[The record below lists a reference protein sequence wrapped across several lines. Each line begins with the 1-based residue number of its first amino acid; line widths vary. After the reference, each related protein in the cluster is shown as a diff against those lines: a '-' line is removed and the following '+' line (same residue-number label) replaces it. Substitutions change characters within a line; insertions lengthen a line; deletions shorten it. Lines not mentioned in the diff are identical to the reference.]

1 MPRIQNIRNVHFS
14 HSHLSRFSALYTHK
28 SQLIYAPTMYR
39 ILKRYSASLTLLL
52 VILISSLTI
61 AYGHGLGTDM
71 SLPITISDKEVL
83 VEASIN
89 PTFLD
94 QVPSSEPTFIV
105 RALDDPSRNS
115 TIAGIDFRIVVELNN
130 EILLDQQFR
139 SSDGVV
145 KANLTPDSEIEGWQ
159 INGQARPSG
168 RIEVSQSN
176 PVELRSRVLT
186 AGGLYHIIVIIEKG
200 SPGLTVESDQKFD
213 LYVSIGTSYMFGMQT
228 PQGEEQM
235 VVKTY
240 YDEIS
245 NFNYSNKTIKF
256 EMPFTW
262 EHTYV
267 DQVPVLHLEVQFP
280 KTIEEL
286 QTNSYRGTLNGR
298 ELEAQAVV
306 IDDYTSEQN
315 RIVHFVVNNAML
327 HRFAEKISDSEIA
340 VFTLAPAEKPKFPLD
355 ILSLPG
361 EKFLFQL
368 SWGPDIIETGV
379 PITFVMNIQ
388 DPATGDLVRGSSFD
402 FVLIQDGNEIHT
414 NHMSSEFGTYSYDY
428 TFSKAGRV
436 TLAVNN
442 INSERE
448 SAKIDL
454 VVQQGTTN
462 PNPQQQPTQSQCLIA
477 TAAFGSELT
486 PQVQYLRHFRYHY
499 ILSTASGTAFMKVFN
514 TVYYSFSPQVAEYE
528 REQPW
533 MQSTVKV
540 ALYPLFGILMAA
552 ERVHV
557 VVGGG
562 EVGAILAGLVSSV
575 LIGAIYLGPVGY
587 IASKS
592 RKVDSKLLVII
603 VGAAGAVLAI
613 TLFVLN
619 VLLSLSTVIFVIA
632 IAGASAIAVAKS
644 IKYVLYGQ

>member
-1 MPRIQNIRNVHFS
+1 
-14 HSHLSRFSALYTHK
+14 
-28 SQLIYAPTMYR
+28 MYSM
-39 ILKRYSASLTLLL
+39 IKQYSASQTLLF
-52 VILISSLTI
+52 VIIISSFTI

-71 SLPITISDKEVL
+71 SPPITISNKQVS

-89 PTFLD
+89 PTSLD
-94 QVPSSEPTFIV
+94 QAPSSEPTLIV

-115 TIAGIDFRIVVELNN
+115 TIPGVDFRIVVELNN
-130 EILLDQQFR
+130 EILLDQRFR
-139 SSDGVV
+139 SADGVV
-145 KANLTPDSEIEGWQ
+145 KANLVPDRDIQGWEV
-159 INGQARPSG
+159 NGQAKPNAQ
-168 RIEVSQSN
+168 IEVSQSN
-176 PVELRSRVLT
+176 PVELQSRILT
-186 AGGLYHIIVIIEKG
+186 AGGLYHIIVVIEK
-200 SPGLTVESDQKFD
+200 SSSGLTVQSDQKFD
-213 LYVSIGTSYMFGMQT
+213 LFVSVGSSYMFSVRT
-228 PQGEEQM
+228 PQREEQM

-240 YDEIS
+240 YDEIT
-245 NFNYSNKTIKF
+245 NFDYSNKTIKF

-262 EHTYV
+262 DRTYV
-267 DQVPVLHLEVQFP
+267 DQVPVLHVEVQFP
-280 KTIEEL
+280 KTLEDL

-315 RIVHFVVNNAML
+315 RIVHFVINNPML
-327 HRFAEKISDSEIA
+327 SRFAETINDSNVA
-340 VFTLAPAEKPKFPLD
+340 VFTLAPVEKPKFPLD

-388 DPATGDLVRGSSFD
+388 DPSTGDLIRGSSFD
-402 FVLIQDGNEIHT
+402 FVLIQDGNEIHN
-414 NHMSSEFGTYSYDY
+414 NHMSSELGTYSYEY

-436 TLAVNN
+436 TLAANN
-442 INSERE
+442 INSEGE

-454 VVQQGTTN
+454 VVQQGSGN
-462 PNPQQQPTQSQCLIA
+462 PNPQPQPTQSQCLIA

-486 PQVQYLRHFRYHY
+486 PQVQYLRYFRDNY
-499 ILSTASGTAFMKVFN
+499 ILSTASGTAFMKVFDS
-514 TVYYSFSPQVAEYE
+514 VYYSVSPQIAEYE

-575 LIGAIYLGPVGY
+575 LIGAIYLTPLGY
-587 IASKS
+587 VASRYK
-592 RKVDSKLLVII
+592 RRIVSKLLAII
-603 VGAAGAVLAI
+603 VCVAAANLAI
-613 TLFVLN
+613 TVVALD
-619 VLLSLSTVIFVIA
+619 VLLPLSTVIFVLA
-632 IAGASAIAVAKS
+632 ATGASAIAAARA
-644 IKYVLYGQ
+644 IKYLLHRQ

>member
-1 MPRIQNIRNVHFS
+1 MPRIQIIRNVHFS

-28 SQLIYAPTMYR
+28 SQLIYTPTMYR

-52 VILISSLTI
+52 VILISSLPI

-105 RALDDPSRNS
+105 RALDDPTSNS
-115 TIAGIDFRIVVELNN
+115 SIPGIDFRIVVELNN
-130 EILLDQQFR
+130 EILLDQRFR
-139 SSDGVV
+139 SSDGVA
-145 KANLTPDSEIEGWQ
+145 KTNLIPDRDIQGWEV
-159 INGQARPSG
+159 NGQAKPSEQ
-168 RIEVSQSN
+168 IEVSQSN
-176 PVELRSRVLT
+176 PVELRSRILT
-186 AGGLYHIIVIIEKG
+186 AGGLYHITVVIEKN
-200 SPGLTVESDQKFD
+200 SPGLAAVSDQKFD
-213 LYVSIGTSYMFGMQT
+213 LFVSIGTSYMFGVQT
-228 PQGEEQM
+228 PQGEKQM

-240 YDEIS
+240 YDEVS
-245 NFNYSNKTIKF
+245 NFTYSNKTIKF
-256 EMPFTW
+256 EMPFMW
-262 EHTYV
+262 EHNYV

-280 KTIEEL
+280 KTLEDL

-327 HRFAEKISDSEIA
+327 HRIEDTISDSEIA

-388 DPATGDLVRGSSFD
+388 DPSTGDLVRGSSFD
-402 FVLIQDGNEIHT
+402 FALIQDGNEIHN
-414 NHMSSEFGTYSYDY
+414 NHISSEFGTYSYEY
-428 TFSKAGRV
+428 TFSNAGRV
-436 TLAVNN
+436 TLAANN
-442 INSERE
+442 INSESE

-454 VVQQGTTN
+454 VVQQGSGN
-462 PNPQQQPTQSQCLIA
+462 PNPQPQPTQSQCLIA

-486 PQVQYLRHFRYHY
+486 PQVQYLRYFRDNY
-499 ILSTASGTAFMKVFN
+499 ILSTASGTAFMKVFDS
-514 TVYYSFSPQVAEYE
+514 VYYSFSPQIAEYE
-528 REQPW
+528 RDQPW

-557 VVGGG
+557 LVGGG
-562 EVGAILAGLVSSV
+562 EVGAILAGVVSSV
-575 LIGAIYLGPVGY
+575 FIGAIYLAPLGY
-587 IASKS
+587 VASRYNK
-592 RKVDSKLLVII
+592 RIVTKLSAII
-603 VGAAGAVLAI
+603 VCVAAVILA
-613 TLFVLN
+613 
-619 VLLSLSTVIFVIA
+619 
-632 IAGASAIAVAKS
+632 
-644 IKYVLYGQ
+644 

>member
-1 MPRIQNIRNVHFS
+1 
-14 HSHLSRFSALYTHK
+14 
-28 SQLIYAPTMYR
+28 MYSM
-39 ILKRYSASLTLLL
+39 IKQYSASQTLLF
-52 VILISSLTI
+52 VIIISSFTI

-71 SLPITISDKEVL
+71 SPPITISNKQVS

-94 QVPSSEPTFIV
+94 QAPSSEPTLIV

-115 TIAGIDFRIVVELNN
+115 TIPGIDFRIVVELNN
-130 EILLDQQFR
+130 EILLDQRFR
-139 SSDGVV
+139 SADGVV
-145 KANLTPDSEIEGWQ
+145 KANLVPDRDIQGWEV
-159 INGQARPSG
+159 NGQAKPNAQ
-168 RIEVSQSN
+168 IEVSQSN
-176 PVELRSRVLT
+176 PVELQSRILT
-186 AGGLYHIIVIIEKG
+186 AGGLYHIIVVIEK
-200 SPGLTVESDQKFD
+200 SSSGLTVQSDQKFD
-213 LYVSIGTSYMFGMQT
+213 LFVSVGSSYMFSVRT
-228 PQGEEQM
+228 PQREEQM

-240 YDEIS
+240 YDEIT
-245 NFNYSNKTIKF
+245 NFDYSNKTIKF

-262 EHTYV
+262 DRTYV
-267 DQVPVLHLEVQFP
+267 DQVPVLHVEVQFP
-280 KTIEEL
+280 KTLEDL

-315 RIVHFVVNNAML
+315 RIVHFVINNPML
-327 HRFAEKISDSEIA
+327 SRFAETINDSNVA
-340 VFTLAPAEKPKFPLD
+340 VFTLAPVEKPKFPLD

-388 DPATGDLVRGSSFD
+388 DPSTGDLIRGSSFD
-402 FVLIQDGNEIHT
+402 FVLIQDGNEIHN
-414 NHMSSEFGTYSYDY
+414 NHMSSELGTYSYEY

-436 TLAVNN
+436 TLAANN
-442 INSERE
+442 INSEGE

-454 VVQQGTTN
+454 VVQQGSGN
-462 PNPQQQPTQSQCLIA
+462 PNPQPQPTQSQCLIA

-486 PQVQYLRHFRYHY
+486 PQVQYLRYFRDNY
-499 ILSTASGTAFMKVFN
+499 ILSTASGTAFMKVFDS
-514 TVYYSFSPQVAEYE
+514 VYYSVSPQIAEYE

-575 LIGAIYLGPVGY
+575 LIGAIYLTPLGY
-587 IASKS
+587 VASRYK
-592 RKVDSKLLVII
+592 RRIVSKLLAII
-603 VGAAGAVLAI
+603 VCVAAANLAI
-613 TLFVLN
+613 TVVALD
-619 VLLSLSTVIFVIA
+619 VLLPLSTVIFVLA
-632 IAGASAIAVAKS
+632 ATGASAIAAARA
-644 IKYVLYGQ
+644 IKYLLHRQ

>member
-1 MPRIQNIRNVHFS
+1 MY
-14 HSHLSRFSALYTHK
+14 SA
-28 SQLIYAPTMYR
+28 
-39 ILKRYSASLTLLL
+39 LKRYSASLTLLL
-52 VILISSLTI
+52 VIAIFSSITI
-61 AYGHGLGTDM
+61 VYGHGLGTDR
-71 SLPITISDKEVL
+71 SLSITISDKQVS
-83 VEASIN
+83 VEASLN

-94 QVPSSEPTFIV
+94 EVSGSKPVFIV
-105 RALDDPSRNS
+105 RTVDDPTNS
-115 TIAGIDFRIVVELNN
+115 TISGIDSRIVVELNN
-130 EILLDQQFR
+130 EILLDQSFR
-139 SSDGVV
+139 SSDGIIN
-145 KANLTPDSEIEGWQ
+145 ANLIPDSDIEGWE
-159 INGQARPSG
+159 INGQASPSD

-176 PVELRSRVLT
+176 PVELRSRILT
-186 AGGLYHIIVIIEKG
+186 AGGLYHIMVIIEKS
-200 SPGLTVESDQKFD
+200 SPGLAVGSDQKFD
-213 LYVSIGTSYMFGMQT
+213 LFVSIGTSYMFGVQM

-245 NFNYSNKTIKF
+245 NFDYSNKTITF

-267 DQVPVLHLEVQFP
+267 DQVPVLHTEVQFP

-327 HRFAEKISDSEIA
+327 HRIDETIGDDSEIA

-361 EKFLFQL
+361 ENFLFQL

-379 PITFVMNIQ
+379 PTMFVMNIQ

-402 FVLIQDGNEIHT
+402 LVLIQDGNEIHSKY
-414 NHMSSEFGTYSYDY
+414 MSSEFGTYSYEY
-428 TFSKAGRV
+428 TFSNAGTV
-436 TLAVNN
+436 TLAANN
-442 INSERE
+442 INGQGE
-448 SAKIDL
+448 SSRIDL
-454 VVQQGTTN
+454 VVQQGTGDA
-462 PNPQQQPTQSQCLIA
+462 NPQPQPTQSQCLIA

-486 PQVQYLRHFRYHY
+486 PQVQYLRHFRDHY

-514 TVYYSFSPQVAEYE
+514 VFYYSFSPQVAEYE

-533 MQSTVKV
+533 LQATVKV

-552 ERVHV
+552 ERAYAA
-557 VVGGG
+557 VGGG
-562 EVGAILAGLVSSV
+562 EAGAILAGAISSV
-575 LIGAIYLGPVGY
+575 FIGAVYLGPVGY
-587 IASKS
+587 LASKS
-592 RKVDSKLLVII
+592 RKVDSKLLAII

-613 TLFVLN
+613 TLVVLD
-619 VLLSLSTVIFVIA
+619 VLLPLSTVAFVIA
-632 IAGASAIAVAKS
+632 AAGASAIVVAKA
-644 IKYVLYGQ
+644 IKYVVHGQ